1 MKLQP
6 HLFNLGSNVFLK
18 WVCVVAPPPSLSF
31 PLPPSLSLGKWKR
44 HSLSFSLSLSS
55 PLCMW
60 CISLIWWLMMHE
72 WVKDGMGWI
81 CGHVGWHLDG
91 MYESR
96 HEWEAWGEREWEV
109 EDKAYTVTQHLFGG
123 FMGKP
128 LTVKLSSE
136 SPFPAVTLLLV
147 LPFAFLHTLTTHHP
161 PPTTIFCPFSFL
173 FFFPFCFFQM
183 KLEVQVAF
191 DP

>member
-1 MKLQP
+1 MGLCW
-6 HLFNLGSNVFLK
+6 G
-18 WVCVVAPPPSLSF
+18 PPSLF
-31 PLPPSLSLGKWKR
+31 PSPPISLSRKVKKAQ
-44 HSLSFSLSLSS
+44 SLFLSLSLSS

-147 LPFAFLHTLTTHHP
+147 LPFAFLHTLTTHHQQP
-161 PPTTIFCPFSFL
+161 FFSF
-173 FFFPFCFFQM
+173 FFFFFFCPFCFFQM